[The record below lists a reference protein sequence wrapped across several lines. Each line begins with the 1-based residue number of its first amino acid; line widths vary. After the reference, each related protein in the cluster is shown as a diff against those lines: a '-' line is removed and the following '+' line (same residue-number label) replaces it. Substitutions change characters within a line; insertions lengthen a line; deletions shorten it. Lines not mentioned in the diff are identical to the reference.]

1 MNSGTIKYIDSD
13 GQWNGMKKT
22 KVTFKD
28 GRAYTFFSKGEFSA
42 SIGDTVKYT
51 VTNEDMYN
59 AKLIRQDLKNKKK
72 LDESFVL
79 DEFRE
84 DTKTRKEV
92 KGEWLRQDLYLN
104 VRTSCIIAASN
115 FHAQRVSDVETLIND
130 AEKMYNWIN
139 K

>member
-1 MNSGTIKYIDSD
+1 MKSGTIKYLDPD

-28 GRAYTFFSKGEFSA
+28 GRAYTFFSKGEFTG
-42 SIGDTVKYT
+42 SIGDTIKYN

-59 AKLIRQDLKNKKK
+59 AKLVRDDFKNKKFK
-72 LDESFVL
+72 DN
-79 DEFRE
+79 
-84 DTKTRKEV
+84 EV
-92 KGEWLRQDLYLN
+92 ITEKKKSTNTFSYIVKQN
-104 VRTSCIIAASN
+104 CIKASAN
-115 FHAQRVSDVETLIND
+115 FHSKRVADIDDVLRD